1 MNIKLVLLLLLLV
14 IPLEGLA
21 RIKLIT
27 LPVRERVEIQ
37 LDHTSVTLVEEER
50 IVPLVKGTNQV
61 DFSWANTR
69 IDSDSIL
76 FRMLPAQDG
85 AEVDAKVLSGIYPPN
100 ENALVWSVGA
110 DRSGSARVRISYLLG
125 GLGKSFHYRAVA
137 SKDETSLRL
146 SQFLRLKNHSNES
159 YDQGQLWV
167 GFGDRMQRPVGL
179 NETKDLLLKQYPDV
193 QIQKRYTVDV
203 SEYGYIQAA
212 KKKLKVPMH
221 YVLKNDTANG
231 LGQAALPFGKARIF
245 QRDGKGGT
253 TFVGEDWGRFTSRD
267 DEMPLYLGVARDI
280 VVKRTIE
287 RRERKKISGNL
298 FNYNVVV
305 KYEVENFKDKP
316 VTLDIR
322 EQLPRLRSEL
332 GFNSRR
338 DVQWKLGHD
347 TTLPGEPDT
356 EKSDADKV
364 LFHVGLEAREGA
376 AKAKKQTYRLHLVL
390 QNEWR

>member
-76 FRMLPAQDG
+76 FRMLPAQSG
-85 AEVDAKVLSGIYPPN
+85 PEVDAKVLSVSYPPN

-253 TFVGEDWGRFTSRD
+253 TFVGEDWGRFTPRD